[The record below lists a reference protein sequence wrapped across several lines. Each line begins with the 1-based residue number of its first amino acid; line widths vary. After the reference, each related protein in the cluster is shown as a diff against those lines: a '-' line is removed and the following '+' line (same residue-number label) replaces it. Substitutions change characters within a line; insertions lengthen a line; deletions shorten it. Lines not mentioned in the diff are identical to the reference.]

1 MTRVWVV
8 PCRTDNYTYLIGDET
23 SRSVAVVDPCDAEPV
38 LQTLEREGLTPVAI
52 LNTHHHGDHVG
63 GNLELQ
69 LRYPDLHVF
78 AHTSDAARI
87 PGFTDGVTDGQIV
100 RAAELDFRVVFVP
113 GHTRG
118 HIAYVN
124 EKFAFVGDTLFG
136 AGCGR
141 LFEGTAAQMYHSLNV
156 QLAAVSDEAD
166 IFFAHEYTAANLR
179 FALHIEPDNEEI
191 RRRIAD
197 TQERRAAGLFTTPTR
212 LGLERATNPFL
223 RVHVAEVRAAVH
235 ASPGAP
241 VEEVFRLLRLAKDQF
256 R

>member
-1 MTRVWVV
+1 MARVWVV
-8 PCRTDNYTYLIGDET
+8 PCRTDNYTYLIGDEV
-23 SRSVAVVDPCDAEPV
+23 SRRVAVIDPCDAEPV
-38 LQTLEREGLTPVAI
+38 VQTLERERLTPVAI

-69 LRYPDLHVF
+69 ARHPGLRVF
-78 AHTSDAARI
+78 AHTTDAGRI
-87 PGFTDGVTDGQIV
+87 PGFTDGVADGQSV
-100 RAAELDFRVVFVP
+100 NVAALQFRVVFIP

-124 EKFAFVGDTLFG
+124 ERFAFVGDTLFG

-156 QLAAVSDEAD
+156 QLASVSDGAD

-179 FALHIEPDNEEI
+179 FASHIEPDNEDI
-191 RRRIAD
+191 RRRISE
-197 TQERRAAGLFTTPTR
+197 TQEKRAAGLFTTPTR
-212 LGLERATNPFL
+212 LGVERATNPFL
-223 RVHVAEVRAAVH
+223 RVHLPQIRAAVH
-235 ASPGAP
+235 AGPDVP
-241 VEEVFRLLRLAKDQF
+241 PEEVFRLLRLAKDQF